1 MTDVRYFDHAA
12 TTPLHPQVVHAM
24 QPYLHEHFGNPS
36 SIHRYG
42 RAARTAVETA
52 REELARLLGIT
63 PRELIFTGSGTEADN
78 TALISMALGLRQKGN
93 HLITTAIEHHAVLH
107 ACEYLQGLGFDVT
120 YLPVD
125 ETGMVQVET
134 LKAAV
139 REETILVS
147 VMYGNNEVGTLQPI
161 EQIGA
166 FLREKGIL
174 FHTDAVQVAGAIPLD
189 VGQLPV
195 DLLSL
200 TAHKINGPKGI
211 GALYVNKNVNFHPF
225 IHGGA
230 QERKRRA
237 GTENVAGIV
246 GFAEGLKLS
255 VQELDER
262 RAKYA
267 AMREAMLAVWRE
279 CGIAFA
285 VNGHAEAFLPHILNV
300 SFPAVDTETMLMNL
314 DIAGIAAASGSACT
328 SGSLELSH
336 VLVAMGLPE
345 EQANSAIRFSFGLGL
360 DVEDAVHAAETVV
373 AIIKRV
379 KPAAVPGAK

>member
-12 TTPLHPQVVHAM
+12 TTPLHPQVVDAM

-36 SIHRYG
+36 SFHRYG
-42 RAARTAVETA
+42 RAARAAVETA
-52 REELARLLGIT
+52 REEMARLLGIT
-63 PRELIFTGSGTEADN
+63 PRELIFTGGATEADN
-78 TALISMALGLRQKGN
+78 TAIISMALGLRHKGN
-93 HLITTAIEHHAVLH
+93 HIITTAIEHHAVLH
-107 ACEYLQGLGFDVT
+107 ACEYLQSLGFDVT

-125 ETGMVQVET
+125 ETGMVHLET

-139 REETILVS
+139 REDTILVS
-147 VMYGNNEVGTLQPI
+147 IIYGNNEVGTIQPI
-161 EQIGA
+161 EAIGA
-166 FLREKGIL
+166 FLREKDIL
-174 FHTDAVQVAGAIPLD
+174 FHTDAVQVAGAIPLN

-211 GALYVNKNVNFHPF
+211 GALYVHKNVNFHPF

-246 GFAEGLKLS
+246 GFAEGLKRS

-262 RAKYA
+262 VAKYR
-267 AMREAMLAVWRE
+267 AMREAMLSVWAE
-279 CGIAFA
+279 SGIEFA
-285 VNGHAEAFLPHILNV
+285 VNGHPETYLPHILNV

-345 EQANSAIRFSFGLGL
+345 ERANSAIRFSFGLGV
-360 DVEDAVHAAETVV
+360 DVEDAVHAAQAVV
-373 AIIKRV
+373 AIIKRI
-379 KPAAVPGAK
+379 KR